1 MKRLLHHP
9 VRNQASKARALRT
22 LAATAPP
29 AAAPAASDAS
39 RQVQTVS
46 YDFHTDK
53 WAEAYGKRIDEMIA
67 ALKTNGVPVL
77 WIGLPAIR
85 GTRTIGDIS
94 YLNELY
100 RKRAEK
106 AGITY
111 VDIWDGFV
119 DDQGQYTVQG
129 PDFEGQI
136 RRLRSSDGVHFT
148 KYGAEKLAHYIE
160 HDVRRALKRGIP
172 VAVPGSDEANEVP
185 EHERP

>member
-1 MKRLLHHP
+1 MKRLPHNP
-9 VRNQASKARALRT
+9 VAAPAST
-22 LAATAPP
+22 IGSPTPAPP
-29 AAAPAASDAS
+29 VTAPAASDTS

-67 ALKTNGVPVL
+67 ALKANGVPVL

-85 GTRTIGDIS
+85 GPRTMATSLTLMSFIGS
-94 YLNELY
+94 ER
-100 RKRAEK
+100 RKRGSLMPISGTASSM
-106 AGITY
+106 IRDSTQCR
-111 VDIWDGFV
+111 V
-119 DDQGQYTVQG
+119 

-136 RRLRSSDGVHFT
+136 CRLRSSDGVHFT

-160 HDVRRALKRGIP
+160 HDVRRALKRDIL
-172 VAVPGSDEANEVP
+172 VAVPGSDAPKPKVP